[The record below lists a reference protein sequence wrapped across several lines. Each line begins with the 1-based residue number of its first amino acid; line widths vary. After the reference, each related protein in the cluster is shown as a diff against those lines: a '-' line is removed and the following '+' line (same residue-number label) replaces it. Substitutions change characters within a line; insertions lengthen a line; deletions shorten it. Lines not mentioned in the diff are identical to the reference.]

1 MKKSSHIFALLLFA
15 LIQCF
20 APLVHAHVDGIQAT
34 APSFHAHDI
43 PRHIAT
49 QHSSTVELSQ
59 YHLESY
65 ESQAITIPHEH
76 SRDNTP
82 FVAYLLP
89 ASTHPSPP
97 RITIGTVEPYAPSR
111 SCASPFRRP
120 HTQAPPHP
128 V

>member
-1 MKKSSHIFALLLFA
+1 MKKSLHILALLLFA

-20 APLVHAHVDGIQAT
+20 APLVHAHVDGIQAA

-49 QHSSTVELSQ
+49 RHSAIIELSQ

-65 ESQAITIPHEH
+65 ESQAISIPHEH
-76 SRDNTP
+76 PRDNAP
-82 FVAYLLP
+82 FVAHLFP
-89 ASTHPSPP
+89 ASTHPYPP
-97 RITIGTVEPYAPSR
+97 RITIGIVEPYDTPR
-111 SCASPFRRP
+111 SLISPYRRP
-120 HTQAPPHP
+120 HTQAPPYP